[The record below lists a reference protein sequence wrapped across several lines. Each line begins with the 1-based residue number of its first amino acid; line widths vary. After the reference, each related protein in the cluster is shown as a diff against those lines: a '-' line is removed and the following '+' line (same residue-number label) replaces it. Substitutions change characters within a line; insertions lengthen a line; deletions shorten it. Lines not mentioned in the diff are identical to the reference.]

1 MFGGLKKH
9 HPPVAD
15 CVLGN
20 LTIYAIYVA
29 FLFLLNQPVLFTFFF
44 LSLFQMLNR
53 RPAVGLAAFGSDAAL
68 TQSQISEEMLDF
80 QIPLSYLAPPYH

>member
-29 FLFLLNQPVLFTFFF
+29 FLFLLNQPVLFTFC
-44 LSLFQMLNR
+44 LSLFQTLNR
-53 RPAVGLAAFGSDAAL
+53 RPAVGLAAFGSDAAR
-68 TQSQISEEMLDF
+68 TRSQISEEMLDF

>member
-20 LTIYAIYVA
+20 LTIYAILCGFFISFKSTGFVH
-29 FLFLLNQPVLFTFFF
+29 FFF

-53 RPAVGLAAFGSDAAL
+53 RPAVGLAAFGSDAAI
-68 TQSQISEEMLDF
+68 T
-80 QIPLSYLAPPYH
+80 